1 MEPRELE
8 LLLDGY
14 EKGTL
19 TEAETERLEKWFLSL
34 HVKHPISTAEP
45 SKNELEDRLYN
56 EFQQR
61 LKASEGF
68 KIKKLYTKISI
79 AAAILIIASVSLVFY
94 RYYSTNNL
102 ISPVLVQEN
111 KVPLQIGPGKNKAVL
126 KLASGQTL
134 VLGEERKGLISYQD
148 STALQNLS
156 STLTTPKG
164 GQFHIV
170 LADGTG
176 VWLNAS
182 SSLTFP
188 ASFNNTDR
196 RTVIL
201 KGEAY
206 FEVAKNKT
214 KPFFVNVVSGAEPGH
229 SAQIEVLGTHFN
241 INAYSDEA
249 DIKTTLV
256 EGSVKLSSSAKSI
269 FLKPGQQGTVSSNT
283 AAITLKNIDP
293 ESAIAWKNGNFVFV
307 KEDIHSVMR
316 QIARWYDIEVIYK
329 GDVDGMEFT
338 GTISRY
344 EKASE
349 VLDMLAHTETIKF
362 KFEGRRVTVMP

>member
-1 MEPRELE
+1 MESGELE
-8 LLLDGY
+8 QLLDGY

-19 TEAETERLEKWFLSL
+19 TAAETERLEKWFQSI
-34 HVKHPISTAEP
+34 HFKHPVSITEL
-45 SKNELEDRLYN
+45 SKNELEDRLYQ

-61 LKASEGF
+61 LKAPESF
-68 KIKKLYTKISI
+68 KIKKLYTKLSI
-79 AAAILIIASVSLVFY
+79 AASILIIASIGLVFY
-94 RYYSTNNL
+94 RHQSPNSL
-102 ISPVLVQEN
+102 ISPALVKEN
-111 KVPLQIGPGKNKAVL
+111 KIPFQIGPGKNKAVL

-134 VLGEERKGLISYQD
+134 VLGEERKGLINYQD
-148 STALQNLS
+148 SLGLQNLS
-156 STLTTPKG
+156 STLTTPRG

-188 ASFNNTDR
+188 VSFNNADK

-206 FEVAKNKT
+206 FEVAKNKM
-214 KPFFVNVVSGAEPGH
+214 KPFFVNVASGQKPGH

-256 EGSVKLSSSAKSI
+256 EGSVKLSSTAKSI
-269 FLKPGQQGTVSSNT
+269 FLKPGQQGTISSNT
-283 AAITLKNIDP
+283 AAITLKNIDT

-307 KEDIHSVMR
+307 NEDIHSVMR
-316 QIARWYDIEVIYK
+316 QIARWYDIEIIYK
-329 GDVDGMEFT
+329 GDFKGMEFT

-349 VLDMLAHTETIKF
+349 VLDMLAQTETIKF
-362 KFEGRRVTVMP
+362 KFEGRRVIVMP